1 MFQENMFLLSLWDLE
16 WKGNKLDF
24 WKNFVR
30 TVVKILFWISRTII
44 WVFLN
49 NFYPRILSEIR
60 ARIVETFYAI
70 YLARLLKL
78 QTTSIDKQSEET
90 PSFRKK
96 IVLRIFSRL
105 GEENNLTSDNLV
117 SALLTRLRFSVLDLN
132 FEIFFPTILKFLI
145 MFGIWIWIV
154 SIFSWNF

>member
-1 MFQENMFLLSLWDLE
+1 MFLLSLWDLE

-30 TVVKILFWISRTII
+30 TVVKILFWFSRTII

-49 NFYPRILSEIR
+49 NFYPRILFEIR

-96 IVLRIFSRL
+96 IVLRIFSWL
-105 GEENNLTSDNLV
+105 GEENNLTSVNLV

-132 FEIFFPTILKFLI
+132 FEIFFLQF
-145 MFGIWIWIV
+145 
-154 SIFSWNF
+154 